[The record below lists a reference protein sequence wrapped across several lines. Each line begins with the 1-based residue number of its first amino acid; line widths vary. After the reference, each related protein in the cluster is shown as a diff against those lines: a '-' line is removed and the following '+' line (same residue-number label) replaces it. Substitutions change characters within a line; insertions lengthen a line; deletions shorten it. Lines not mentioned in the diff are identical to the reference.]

1 MSRIL
6 SALVLMPLVACSG
19 PAEVAPAPEVAEP
32 TPAAEPATG
41 QGEDIVLSTDAG
53 DIVVTP
59 VYHATAIVSFG
70 GKVIWLDP
78 WSKGDLQGRPP
89 ADIVLITD
97 NHPDHLDAG
106 ALAAVSKDG
115 TQIVAPEVVAE
126 GLDRKV
132 DHVLANGDRV
142 VLGDVTV
149 QALPMYNL
157 VRGPEGGGVFH
168 EKGRGNGYLLT
179 MGGKHVY
186 FAGDTE
192 CTEEMKALKGV
203 DLAFL
208 PMNLPYTMPPSEAAE
223 CVEAFRPAIVVPYH
237 YAGSDLAEFGK
248 ALEGVEGVTVR
259 VVDFYPGGPPF

>member
-1 MSRIL
+1 MPRALFAL
-6 SALVLMPLVACSG
+6 SLLAACSG
-19 PAEVAPAPEVAEP
+19 TSEEAPVGDVAEP
-32 TPAAEPATG
+32 APALDPVPEVESDAV
-41 QGEDIVLSTDAG
+41 VLPTEGG

-59 VYHATAIVSFG
+59 VYHGTAFVSFADR
-70 GKVIWLDP
+70 VIWVDP
-78 WSKGDLQGRPP
+78 WSKGNLEGRPP

-97 NHPDHLDAG
+97 NHFDHLDAA

-115 TQIVAPEVVAE
+115 TKVVAPKVVNDALE
-126 GLDRKV
+126 SGA
-132 DHVLANGDRV
+132 DHVLANGEQA
-142 VLGDVTV
+142 VLGDLTV
-149 QALPMYNL
+149 QAVPMYNT

-179 MGGKHVY
+179 MGGKRVY

-192 CTEEMKALKGV
+192 CVDEMKALDGV
-203 DLAFL
+203 DLALL

-223 CVEAFRPAIVVPYH
+223 CVKAFKPVMVVPYH

-259 VVDFYPGGPPF
+259 IMEFYPGGLPF